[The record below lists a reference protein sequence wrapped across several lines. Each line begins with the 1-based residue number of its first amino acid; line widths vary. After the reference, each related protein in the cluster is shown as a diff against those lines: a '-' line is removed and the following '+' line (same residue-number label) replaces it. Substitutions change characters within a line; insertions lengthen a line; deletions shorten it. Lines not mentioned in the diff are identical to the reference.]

1 MNILGSADFFGARD
15 STSAAHQ
22 LVDFSPIQEADQI
35 LEECQIFL
43 QQAGDTSFA
52 LFPLLTRVQTVKN
65 WRMKRR
71 DNRLISVYETL
82 YPRIIASEKKL
93 RQIMGDVVEKKSEIR
108 NQARHLQ
115 ARLQACIRHNKANLQ
130 TTEGP
135 VDELRLLINKLSG
148 ESAVMKE
155 MIEFNKELLRFGTVE
170 KVSKGQSF
178 VRWGGA
184 ASKAPAKKVITESE
198 LQKDDTHPEIESKL
212 VALRK
217 LKEKFVACLS
227 SVLEVR
233 GTQLANLDNC
243 EHSLKIINSIV
254 NRSGIM
260 AQQLD
265 LGPPEESD
273 GDGAVISSPYTAG
286 GAGSG
291 AGTGTNTPVDSKKGG
306 QTSAS
311 PGGSDAG
318 ATTPSSTLQRT
329 YTFDHSRCQDCSY
342 GYMKTCDCTNHLNAL
357 QKQSLDA
364 NDRLQQLVEMR
375 ERVFEEAEK
384 LIQAQGLDPASLAIG
399 SKSSSASSFSEMMG
413 GRKVDSPS
421 GARSPSPSSSMFT
434 PERASGVGV
443 GSPPPGSA
451 GGGTNLKAGIAS
463 EGVDDVRGHS
473 LTENSEV
480 DGSRR

>member
-217 LKEKFVACLS
+217 VSNLFILCVVFVLCL
-227 SVLEVR
+227 VLA
-233 GTQLANLDNC
+233 TPLINLPTFPC
-243 EHSLKIINSIV
+243 II
-254 NRSGIM
+254 
-260 AQQLD
+260 
-265 LGPPEESD
+265 
-273 GDGAVISSPYTAG
+273 
-286 GAGSG
+286 
-291 AGTGTNTPVDSKKGG
+291 
-306 QTSAS
+306 
-311 PGGSDAG
+311 
-318 ATTPSSTLQRT
+318 
-329 YTFDHSRCQDCSY
+329 
-342 GYMKTCDCTNHLNAL
+342 
-357 QKQSLDA
+357 
-364 NDRLQQLVEMR
+364 
-375 ERVFEEAEK
+375 
-384 LIQAQGLDPASLAIG
+384 
-399 SKSSSASSFSEMMG
+399 
-413 GRKVDSPS
+413 
-421 GARSPSPSSSMFT
+421 
-434 PERASGVGV
+434 
-443 GSPPPGSA
+443 
-451 GGGTNLKAGIAS
+451 
-463 EGVDDVRGHS
+463 
-473 LTENSEV
+473 
-480 DGSRR
+480 